1 MICLEHFP
9 NLIEGLDPLEWERT
23 MHLIDFLET
32 RSGAEVAPV
41 IQEDEFIGFA
51 LHSEGQML
59 SAVEHF
65 KGDSFPESIDSLS
78 NLFFLVFGRTTGEA

>member
-1 MICLEHFP
+1 MLRTLPFP
-9 NLIEGLDPLEWERT
+9 LIEGLDPLEWERAL
-23 MHLIDFLET
+23 HLIDFLEN

-41 IQEDEFIGFA
+41 IKEDEFIGFA
-51 LHSEGQML
+51 LHSGGQML

-78 NLFFLVFGRTTGEA
+78 RLFFQTFGKTVGET